1 MKIFARDDFS
11 ELEMRYVLP
20 SVLFFIIQRN
30 EGIPEREA
38 IQKFYRT
45 KLCQSHGKNLT
56 FGDIDHFASFAY
68 CD

>member
-1 MKIFARDDFS
+1 MFKRDDFS
-11 ELEMRYVLP
+11 QLKMRYVLP

-38 IQKFYRT
+38 IKKFYKT
-45 KLCQSHGKNLT
+45 KLCRLHGENLT
-56 FGDIDHFASFAY
+56 FGDVDHFSRFAY